1 VTLVEAVRQ
10 RLGNT
15 GTVIQASAG
24 SSSGFSFRKPSDGV
38 DEAKAADYVIV
49 VVGENGDMTGE
60 ATSKSSLD
68 LPQQQLELVQKVHAL
83 GKPYAV
89 VLMTGR
95 PLTVG
100 WLAETCPA
108 ILLAWHGGTM
118 AGPGIADVLFGDVN
132 PSGKLPVTFPR
143 SVGQIPLTYNSTPT
157 SRPLVE
163 GDKWTSK
170 YTDITNSPLWPFGHG
185 LSYTN
190 FQISPPQLEKRIV
203 PHDGTVRFKV
213 SVTNQG
219 ERDGDEV
226 VQVYLRDEV
235 AFVTR
240 PTKELKA
247 FKRVSVAA
255 GKSVTVDFAIPAKDL
270 GYWMPNGEYR
280 VEPGTFTL
288 MTGASSAQVRSVNFS
303 LE

>member
-1 VTLVEAVRQ
+1 
-10 RLGNT
+10 
-15 GTVIQASAG
+15 
-24 SSSGFSFRKPSDGV
+24 
-38 DEAKAADYVIV
+38 
-49 VVGENGDMTGE
+49 
-60 ATSKSSLD
+60 
-68 LPQQQLELVQKVHAL
+68 
-83 GKPYAV
+83 V

-100 WLAETCPA
+100 WIAETCPA

-118 AGPGIADVLFGDVN
+118 AGPGIADVLFGEVN

-170 YTDITNSPLWPFGHG
+170 YTDLPNSPLWPFGHG
-185 LSYTN
+185 LSYTG
-190 FQISPPQLEKRIV
+190 FEISAPRLSERIV
-203 PHDGTVRFKV
+203 PRDGTVRFQV
-213 SVTNQG
+213 EVTNRG

-235 AFVTR
+235 ATVTR
-240 PTKELKA
+240 PVKELKA

-255 GKSVTVDFAIPAKDL
+255 GKSVTVDLALPVKEL
-270 GYWMPNGEYR
+270 GYWTPGGDYR
-280 VEPGTFTL
+280 VDPGSFTL
-288 MTGASSAQVRSVNFS
+288 MTGGSSAALKAANF
-303 LE
+303 EVE